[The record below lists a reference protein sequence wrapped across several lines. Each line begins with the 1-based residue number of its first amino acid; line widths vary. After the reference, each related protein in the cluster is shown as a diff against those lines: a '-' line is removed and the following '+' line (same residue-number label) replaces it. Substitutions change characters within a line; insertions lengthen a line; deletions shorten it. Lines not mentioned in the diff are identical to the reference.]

1 MFDSTIK
8 NCLMILLYKKDG
20 LAAVQFA
27 AEYVVSAAAVQLQ
40 LSEV

>member
-1 MFDSTIK
+1 MFDTTIK

-20 LAAVQFA
+20 FAAVQLQR
-27 AEYVVSAAAVQLQ
+27 SAVQLQ